1 MQNYRGWLPN
11 RKSAYPGTGYPGR
24 NPTRCPRTVNSPNNC
39 PPFDADNSLVVLLS
53 GTKIL
58 SAFKRGGSL
67 DDFTVPNN
75 CHRYVVGNK
84 PIALKVLVP
93 GGSPPRY
100 PVCAVPWQPGYPGTR
115 VPGYPDPG
123 THVSNNGQHYP
134 CLCGTQVP
142 GLCVPGYP
150 GYPGTRPRGTGR
162 AGRRTGNVVSCY
174 LYGHVY

>member
-75 CHRYVVGNK
+75 CHRYVVCNK
-84 PIALKVLVP
+84 PIALILVIVLLP
-93 GGSPPRY
+93 GGSLPRY
-100 PVCAVPWQPGYPGTR
+100 PVCAVPRVPWYPVCAYPGTKPHSCTIGEEIAKLQRLASKQEVRVPWYR
-115 VPGYPDPG
+115 VPG
-123 THVSNNGQHYP
+123 
-134 CLCGTQVP
+134 
-142 GLCVPGYP
+142 
-150 GYPGTRPRGTGR
+150 
-162 AGRRTGNVVSCY
+162 
-174 LYGHVY
+174 

>member
-1 MQNYRGWLPN
+1 MVKKLQNYRGWLPN

-93 GGSPPRY
+93 GGSLPRY

-115 VPGYPDPG
+115 VPGY
-123 THVSNNGQHYP
+123 
-134 CLCGTQVP
+134 LGTQ
-142 GLCVPGYP
+142 GI
-150 GYPGTRPRGTGR
+150 
-162 AGRRTGNVVSCY
+162 GNYCTDCNI
-174 LYGHVY
+174 LLP